1 MSGSAREAWP
11 KQASSKSRGATM
23 VVGEDYG
30 SAEELRRSGVRGV
43 LEAKQSRTIKQEIK
57 MKVRYAEVFG
67 ESESPDIIH
76 LCAEGNV
83 LSKVIEYCRGSHAPG
98 GDPHWGA
105 KFIDVCH
112 ETLCDLIMASDCLCI
127 QGLLDLACHA
137 LASKIKGKSSQE
149 IHTIFNIRSS
159 NTKQDHEE
167 DRDLTLEKKALMA
180 LHIFRCQEFT
190 EYDPKLNDFGY
201 TRFPMFNIAFFDLDE
216 ESRIRRGQQLHPQ
229 RKSIEES
236 SINVT
241 SLKICG
247 SDVGF
252 PINLFGTVIA
262 RDEVDYK
269 CVYLFRREMDDSQII
284 ASSGDL
290 LALIDP
296 CRGIVASDKI
306 YFEFSLKIK
315 TDSAA
320 TKDFS
325 KGLLVF
331 DSICVSEDEQSSTTP
346 LISWLSEVELTCAH
360 VLHPVEATIAINL
373 LKGQCNISRVEAWT
387 TENSKDHMIL
397 YDDKA
402 ASTRMVNDDCGS
414 VPLTRRVVAV
424 PLDEKVVLY
433 LVGEDQP
440 EPLVLTL
447 GQTDEV
453 HTCKMGSAEVQVKI
467 DWTALPRRRKCKWE
481 YIGDEMLLV

>member
-247 SDVGF
+247 SD
-252 PINLFGTVIA
+252 
-262 RDEVDYK
+262 
-269 CVYLFRREMDDSQII
+269 
-284 ASSGDL
+284 GDL